1 MTPRLTLTCALIYL
15 ASVAMGLAA
24 WLFDW
29 SVWAALCGVM
39 TGGR

>member
-1 MTPRLTLTCALIYL
+1 MTRPTLTCALIYL

-29 SVWAALCGVM
+29 SVWAAMGSVI
-39 TGGR
+39 GGAR